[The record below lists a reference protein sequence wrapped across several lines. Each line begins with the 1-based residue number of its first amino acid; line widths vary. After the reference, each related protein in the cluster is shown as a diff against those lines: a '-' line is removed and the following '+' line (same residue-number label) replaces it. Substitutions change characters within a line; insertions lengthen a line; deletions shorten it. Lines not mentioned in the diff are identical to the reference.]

1 MNAQVPVTM
10 RPVVFYDGGCPVC
23 RREIAYYRR
32 LDARE
37 RVDWR
42 DIHAEPEAVDGSGVT
57 WEEAMARL
65 HVLDC
70 RGELRSGADA
80 FTVIWDE
87 LPGWRWLARTVRTL
101 RLVGVLDW
109 GYRLWLR
116 LRPPRVCAR

>member
-1 MNAQVPVTM
+1 MNAPAPITM

-23 RREIAYYRR
+23 RKEIAYYRR

-42 DIHAEPEAVDGSGVT
+42 DIHAHPEAVEGSGVS

-65 HVLDC
+65 HVLDGN
-70 RGELRSGADA
+70 GELRSGADA

-87 LPGWRWLARTVRTL
+87 LPGWRWLARTVRAL